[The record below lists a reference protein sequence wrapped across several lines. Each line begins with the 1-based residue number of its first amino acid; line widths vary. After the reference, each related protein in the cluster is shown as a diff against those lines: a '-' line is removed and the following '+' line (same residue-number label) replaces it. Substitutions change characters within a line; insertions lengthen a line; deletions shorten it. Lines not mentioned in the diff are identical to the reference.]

1 MPLRRP
7 PDDLESL
14 LTRLSQQDRGALSR
28 LLSLISQGT
37 TTDQIAAGLAKLAAR
52 PTPVIAFTGSGGVG
66 KSSLLNALSTY
77 LQQQGKTIGILACDP
92 ESPVT
97 KGALL
102 GDRCRIT
109 SNGSHE
115 RIFLRSLSTTSGQQG
130 VAERLDIML
139 AAMRT
144 FGFDCVLMETVGAG
158 QGDTAVRDLAD
169 VLVLVLQPQ
178 TGDELQWEKAGQ
190 LEVADVVAVNKSDLP
205 GADTVIADLR
215 HQVDVPVVK
224 VSVARNEGIAELWQ
238 TIEDCEQSVDSEERS
253 REKRGEAGKQTPPLP
268 RGGGEGTGSE
278 ASEAVSHH
286 RARDNL
292 RVQSANSNHT
302 SSPPVSERT
311 PVLGLRQ
318 LTEQLQQQETVLR
331 QGKESP
337 GKKRPG
343 KPEKLPVRKRLSKL
357 LDPDRP
363 FFELGLWA
371 AHGMYPEWGD
381 VPAAGL
387 VAGIGWISGRPCLVA
402 ANDAAVK
409 SGAMFPQSVKKL
421 LRMQKIAYQ
430 FRLPLV
436 YLVDSAGVFLPL
448 QDEIFPDE
456 DDFGRIF
463 RNNAV
468 LSAAG
473 IPQYAAVM
481 GNCIAGGA
489 YLPVLSDKILMTE
502 GSQMCLAGPALV
514 KAAIGQNVD
523 PEELGGAAMH
533 ASISGTVDFH
543 EPDDPACLQRLRSL
557 IALLPDPKTISV
569 DSRPEVDPERLYDI
583 VSADGQKAYDVRD
596 VLKCIVDADSLQEFK
611 AEYGQTLVTTFARI
625 GGRPVG
631 IVANQKQRC
640 RSAAGEL
647 QIGGVIYDDAA
658 DKAARFV
665 MDCNQTGLPLIF
677 FQDVQ
682 GFIVG
687 KRAEQSGIIRA
698 GAKLVNVVSNSV
710 VPKLTVILGGSFGA
724 GNYALCGKAYDPALI
739 LAWPSA
745 RYAVMGA
752 SQAADTLLSLRIRD
766 AERKG
771 KKLSPEET
779 AALRESISSRYVE
792 TTDIRYGAAR
802 GWVDAIIAPHETRE
816 WLAAALEILPT
827 DRPHDFRT
835 GVLQV

>member
-1 MPLRRP
+1 M
-7 PDDLESL
+7 
-14 LTRLSQQDRGALSR
+14 G
-28 LLSLISQGT
+28 
-37 TTDQIAAGLAKLAAR
+37 
-52 PTPVIAFTGSGGVG
+52 
-66 KSSLLNALSTY
+66 
-77 LQQQGKTIGILACDP
+77 
-92 ESPVT
+92 
-97 KGALL
+97 
-102 GDRCRIT
+102 
-109 SNGSHE
+109 
-115 RIFLRSLSTTSGQQG
+115 
-130 VAERLDIML
+130 
-139 AAMRT
+139 
-144 FGFDCVLMETVGAG
+144 
-158 QGDTAVRDLAD
+158 
-169 VLVLVLQPQ
+169 
-178 TGDELQWEKAGQ
+178 EKRGQ
-190 LEVADVVAVNKSDLP
+190 LEVADIVAVNKADLP
-205 GADTVIADLR
+205 GTDTVITDLR
-215 HQVDVPVVK
+215 HQVSVPVLK
-224 VSVARNEGIAELWQ
+224 VSVARQEGVAELWQ
-238 TIEDCEQSVDSEERS
+238 AIEQKASSLSIFPE
-253 REKRGEAGKQTPPLP
+253 GEAGHLGQIKS
-268 RGGGEGTGSE
+268 GS
-278 ASEAVSHH
+278 H
-286 RARDNL
+286 RSNEHPAADHRSGNSV
-292 RVQSANSNHT
+292 RVQSINSNSP
-302 SSPPVSERT
+302 SSLPESERT
-311 PVLGLRQ
+311 PVPGLRP
-318 LTEQLQQQETVLR
+318 LTEQLLQQESLLC
-331 QGKESP
+331 QSKESS
-337 GKKRPG
+337 GKQRPG
-343 KPEKLPVRKRLSKL
+343 KPSKLPVRKRLAAL
-357 LDPDRP
+357 LDSDRP

-371 AHGMYPEWGD
+371 AHGMYTEWGD

-387 VAGIGWISGRPCLVA
+387 VAGIGWVNGRPCLVA

-409 SGAMFPQSVKKL
+409 SGAMFPQSVKKM

-473 IPQYAAVM
+473 IPQFAAVM

-514 KAAIGQNVD
+514 KAAIGQDVD

-543 EPDDPACLQRLRSL
+543 EPDDPSCLNRLRSL
-557 IALLPDPKTISV
+557 IALLPEPKTTSD
-569 DSRPEVDPERLYDI
+569 DSQPEVAAEQLYDI
-583 VSADGQKAYDVRD
+583 VSSDGQTAYDVHD
-596 VLKCIVDADSLQEFK
+596 VLKCIVDAGSLQEFK

-625 GGRPVG
+625 GGRAVG
-631 IVANQKQRC
+631 IVASQKQRC

-665 MDCNQTGLPLIF
+665 MDCNQTGLPIIF

-698 GAKLVNVVSNSV
+698 GAKLVNVVSNSI

-752 SQAADTLLSLRIRD
+752 SQAADTLLALRIRD

-779 AALRESISSRYVE
+779 TALKESISSRYVE

-802 GWVDAIIAPHETRE
+802 GWVDAIIAPHETRK
-816 WLAAALEILPT
+816 WLAAA
-827 DRPHDFRT
+827 
-835 GVLQV
+835 